1 MLLREK
7 LIVQNLQHHKAFLQK
22 SVGILISPYTNNG
35 LIIYNI
41 CLLQEDQFLTMKSP
55 HFLEAPVV
63 RACRERCAPRSESLA
78 GQQIKGPNQFKLLI
92 LDNQIVSNYCSGVAW
107 RAAYYYLLMKCTQKA
122 SECGCCWCGV
132 PGRGREG
139 ARP

>member
-1 MLLREK
+1 
-7 LIVQNLQHHKAFLQK
+7 
-22 SVGILISPYTNNG
+22 
-35 LIIYNI
+35 
-41 CLLQEDQFLTMKSP
+41 MKSP
-55 HFLEAPVV
+55 QHFLEAPVV
-63 RACRERCAPRSESLA
+63 RAWRERCASRSESLA

-92 LDNQIVSNYCSGVAW
+92 LDNQIVSNYCSVRVERRGVAR